1 MIKFCYTISIFQLQS
16 FLSKE
21 WKDLGFEKVDF
32 FYTKDISYGNL
43 YFSQSITDE
52 ILNCLKKDGIHFVN
66 VCPTYK
72 NKCSIDFIHVDGCY
86 YNILESDYQHN
97 ENPFS
102 IKTFTYESE
111 NFTIPHE
118 SAECPTTLMIRNS
131 KFIHITGLDDEIFLE
146 VKQDFCQ
153 ICSKP
158 KKVLGIIDKCNICL
172 SCVID
177 ILK

>member
-21 WKDLGFEKVDF
+21 WKDLGFKKVDF

-43 YFSQSITDE
+43 YFSQSITAE
-52 ILNCLKKDGIHFVN
+52 ILNLLKKDGIHFVN
-66 VCPTYK
+66 LCSTDK
-72 NKCSIDFIHVDGCY
+72 FKCSIDFIHVDGCY
-86 YNILESDYQHN
+86 YNILESDYEHD

-102 IKTFTYESE
+102 IKTFTFESE
-111 NFTIPHE
+111 NLDE
-118 SAECPTTLMIRNS
+118 SECPTTLMIRNS
-131 KFIHITGLDDEIFLE
+131 KFIHITGLEDEIFLE
-146 VKQDFCQ
+146 VKQDFCHV
-153 ICSKP
+153 CSKR
-158 KKVLGIIDKCNICL
+158 KKVLGVVDKCNLCL